1 MCLVRHV
8 QIIQNYRFAISL
20 QYLTKERS
28 DEVDFLD
35 AEEHEGFLQISTMV
49 MIGMVEHSHIIT
61 ISQSLQYLKQEVR
74 DEVDFLHTDKHQS

>member
-28 DEVDFLD
+28 DEVDFLY
-35 AEEHEGFLQISTMV
+35 AEEHEGFLQINTMV